1 MHNLYTEQ
9 NFLYF
14 VDKIGA
20 SQCALLTGSVIIPRQ
35 IPVTELQAAANEVLR
50 INDQLRVR
58 FVEKDGNVYQEVKPY
73 EKKEFEFMRFASRD
87 ALHEWCEGYGT
98 IPLKLDWRTEGR
110 GIPKS
115 RWKTANSSP
124 VLIKNMLIHKEKMRR
139 LIKKYGM
146 TNRAPGVFELI
157 LFELPD
163 ECGAIIK
170 MHHIVSDAWAMVL
183 VANQFLT
190 ILKGE
195 HVETYDYFDIMSET
209 DDYENTKRYLKDV
222 EFFEE
227 QQRKC
232 PERTWLWPDRI
243 TTIEAVRTTRTL
255 TEDLTGQIKEY
266 AEKHGVSPYV
276 LFLTAAAVY
285 MSRKLDRDTFYV
297 GSLTSNRAGIKD
309 NNTVG
314 LFIKQYPLL
323 LEIDQ
328 NESFADAA
336 ARIKA
341 RSFAGFRYYKGFN
354 TPADSAEFLADL
366 YVSYQN
372 AVLEADT
379 SAVVTQYYCNYT
391 LDTETLSIE
400 DRGGEGIY
408 KIHFDHNLKVP
419 ESDVDEFLATLIG
432 VLSEGIEDDSKS
444 IGNLYR

>member
-1 MHNLYTEQ
+1 
-9 NFLYF
+9 
-14 VDKIGA
+14 
-20 SQCALLTGSVIIPRQ
+20 
-35 IPVTELQAAANEVLR
+35 
-50 INDQLRVR
+50 
-58 FVEKDGNVYQEVKPY
+58 
-73 EKKEFEFMRFASRD
+73 
-87 ALHEWCEGYGT
+87 
-98 IPLKLDWRTEGR
+98 
-110 GIPKS
+110 
-115 RWKTANSSP
+115 
-124 VLIKNMLIHKEKMRR
+124 MRR

-314 LFIKQYPLL
+314 LFIRSSLRSIRTRALL
-323 LEIDQ
+323 MRLP
-328 NESFADAA
+328 
-336 ARIKA
+336 
-341 RSFAGFRYYKGFN
+341 G
-354 TPADSAEFLADL
+354 
-366 YVSYQN
+366 
-372 AVLEADT
+372 
-379 SAVVTQYYCNYT
+379 
-391 LDTETLSIE
+391 
-400 DRGGEGIY
+400 
-408 KIHFDHNLKVP
+408 
-419 ESDVDEFLATLIG
+419 
-432 VLSEGIEDDSKS
+432 
-444 IGNLYR
+444 